1 MTTAPLTAD
10 DLAPDFAAGR
20 AAFADYLSIHQ
31 NPHLDAM
38 HLFREPTIAERQR
51 FEAWRAG
58 WIAAA
63 KVAA

>member
-1 MTTAPLTAD
+1 MTNAPLTAD

-20 AAFADYLSIHQ
+20 AAFAAGTALHY
-31 NPHLDAM
+31 NPHLNAM
-38 HLFREPTIAERQR
+38 HDVEPPTIADRQR